1 MSMKS
6 ISNKKIVQQLFIYIS
21 TRKKYWIQCFVALLI
36 ALVFFCYFC
45 FFDINKRY
53 DIIDLFDNFIDSLI
67 SGISILL
74 SFSIAVLT
82 IFVTANNSNIEILK
96 SKKADQKYKKLKCN
110 SDNNEDATLNLYQV
124 LLSSI
129 TYCILIQIIFLLI
142 LFFEMFLKTVVDI
155 EALKAFVSIN
165 VFIMLLIFFALY
177 EIVLNLFY
185 TFWKTDYY
193 NSQ

>member
-6 ISNKKIVQQLFIYIS
+6 ISNKKIVQPLFIYIS

>member
-6 ISNKKIVQQLFIYIS
+6 ISNKKIVQPLFIYIS

-82 IFVTANNSNIEILK
+82 IFVTANNSNVEILK

>member
-6 ISNKKIVQQLFIYIS
+6 ISNKKIVQPLFIYIS

-82 IFVTANNSNIEILK
+82 IFVTANNSNIEIVK